1 VAERSSGTGHRGDPD
16 VADPIVPVEPVARAK
31 QSRAADIC
39 AAVRTHRGVDVPG
52 AELDDRAAT
61 PASVERW
68 HNATVAEHYKRP
80 GWFTTNVFNRV
91 VAALTRAG
99 VSVYGSRVL
108 EVKGRTSGQWRQ
120 TPVNLL
126 RYDGGDYLVAPRGHT
141 QWVKNLRASGQGRL
155 RVGRRTQVFTAVEL
169 ADDDKP
175 PVLRA
180 YLKKWKF
187 EVGVFF
193 AGVGPDSS
201 DQELRGIAPDHPV
214 FRLTMT

>member
-1 VAERSSGTGHRGDPD
+1 VS
-16 VADPIVPVEPVARAK
+16 
-31 QSRAADIC
+31 
-39 AAVRTHRGVDVPG
+39 
-52 AELDDRAAT
+52 
-61 PASVERW
+61 
-68 HNATVAEHYKRP
+68 EHYQRP
-80 GWFTTNVFNRV
+80 GWFTTNVFNRI
-91 VAALTRAG
+91 VAALTRSG

-108 EVKGRTSGQWRQ
+108 EVQGRKSGEWRQ

-126 RYDGGDYLVAPRGHT
+126 RWEGSEYLVAPRGQT

-155 RVGRRTQVFTAVEL
+155 RVGKRTQPFSAVEL
-169 ADDDKP
+169 PQDEAP

-201 DQELRGIAPDHPV
+201 DEDLRRIAPDHPV
-214 FRLTMT
+214 FRLTDS